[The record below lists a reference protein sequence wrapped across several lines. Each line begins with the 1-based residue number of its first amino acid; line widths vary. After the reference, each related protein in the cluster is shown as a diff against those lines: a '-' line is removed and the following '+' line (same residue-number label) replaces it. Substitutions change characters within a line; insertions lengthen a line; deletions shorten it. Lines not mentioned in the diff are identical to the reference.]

1 MHERELKMHKR
12 FRLILRGGITLHK
25 KCKTK
30 LEWQED
36 ELHNRYQASERRIEI
51 FTAFHDSY
59 HDRASPRQK
68 QKSFESI
75 SAVAH
80 LSHRVVVI
88 EFH

>member
-59 HDRASPRQK
+59 HDKRLRG
-68 QKSFESI
+68 KSRNPSSQPWLIFRI
-75 SAVAH
+75 A
-80 LSHRVVVI
+80 
-88 EFH
+88 